1 MTVGNLSGT
10 PLCFAY
16 LMTDRGGTYVVSV
29 RPSYPSAG
37 KLRVNVNRAP
47 SGPTKVAWLVLG

>member
-1 MTVGNLSGT
+1 VLRD
-10 PLCFAY
+10 A
-16 LMTDRGGTYVVSV
+16 DAIRIGTYVVSV

-37 KLRVNVNRAP
+37 KPRINVDKAP